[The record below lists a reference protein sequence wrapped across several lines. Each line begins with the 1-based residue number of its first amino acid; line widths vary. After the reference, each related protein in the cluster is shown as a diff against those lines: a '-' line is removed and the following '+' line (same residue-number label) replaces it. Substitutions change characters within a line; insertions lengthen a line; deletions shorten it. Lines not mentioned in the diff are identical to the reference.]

1 MEGNASSLY
10 GRVNRTSTRGFLAA
24 GGACAAVLACFVVSA
39 ADPSLDDTGD
49 VRFGLSS
56 RSPRVWPVSRL
67 LAPSCAA
74 APPPKFWSEL
84 TDLVLDFP

>member
-10 GRVNRTSTRGFLAA
+10 GRVDRTSTRGFLAYVAA

-67 LAPSCAA
+67 LALP
-74 APPPKFWSEL
+74 
-84 TDLVLDFP
+84 VLLPLHPNFGLN